1 MIDVLGLMVT
11 HRQQPEHM
19 SRLAAVIAA
28 AEAAHMLHSTYVTLS
43 SSLSCAT
50 HMSPSAAAIAQKA
63 KQSWA
68 GLGSLW
74 VTALSNFTGPRALVS
89 HK

>member
-28 AEAAHMLHSTYVTLS
+28 AEAA
-43 SSLSCAT
+43 